1 MEMLAV
7 LGFVLSI
14 GAINALI
21 PLMII
26 VILIVAAAGST
37 RGYSIFN
44 LFGIAVLAGIGTGR
58 GSVQGRSAAGRYFV
72 MGTSAN
78 PKGKF
83 KGGKTREFIKRK
95 LDARRT
101 RKAMERGKTGQGAGG
116 RAAQVLSTNKGRIRM
131 AISNRKSVIK
141 ARELREKWRGYVN
154 TPPDT
159 KHLTGHFKRTRRFI
173 HGMAHAGLRNGKE
186 TGKTGTFRMIGRIAL
201 TAAFPAIGI
210 PMMIARK
217 RADANP
223 EDRSTLKNFY
233 KYRSGSA
240 PVIGKAEQNLAEKA
254 AKGKGTLIGDVSGV
268 ALGRLSIQK
277 QRMEEAVGRM
287 AEAKKNGD
295 NAAYKEAKA
304 DFKDAHT
311 SFYRDQAKANKAWR
325 VERPDEVANSNP
337 MRVVSDLAA
346 MLSGIHQAGE
356 EGRSGVKVFG
366 GREGPRA
373 MWEAAKRRLGSEG
386 EENQPGARQPQQLSY
401 AENVQ
406 ELNVQEPMDRQE
418 YKRRLKENRQERF
431 DTIRDAMMRGYK
443 PDEAVPPH
451 AGAGQ
456 QMSSAPTEARPN
468 EVGADL
474 RSELEPKHVGLAG
487 EPHSDKSHSDDPYS
501 VLGVGR
507 DATPDEINRAYRRI
521 SKETHPDMT
530 KGLSEE
536 EIEAR
541 MEMFDKATKARDQLL
556 KKGKKDKGE
565 DDSSK
570 REINPG

>member
-83 KGGKTREFIKRK
+83 KGGKTRKFIKRK

-101 RKAMERGKTGQGAGG
+101 RKAMEQGKTGQGAGG

-154 TPPDT
+154 TPPGT

-173 HGMAHAGLRNGKE
+173 HGMAHASFRAGNNP
-186 TGKTGTFRMIGRIAL
+186 GTFRMIGRIAL

-217 RADANP
+217 RANASP

-233 KYRSGSA
+233 KYRSGST
-240 PVIGKAEQNLAEKA
+240 PIIGKAEQKLAEKA

-268 ALGRLSIQK
+268 ALGRLSINK

-287 AEAKKNGD
+287 AEAKKSGD

-311 SFYRDQAKANKAWR
+311 SFYRDQTEGNRAWR
-325 VERPDEVANSNP
+325 VWRPDEVANSNQ
-337 MRVVSDLAA
+337 MRVLTDLAA

-373 MWEAAKRRLGSEG
+373 MWEAARRRLGGEG
-386 EENQPGARQPQQLSY
+386 EENRPGTRQPQQLSH

-418 YKRRLKENRQERF
+418 YKRRLKENRQERM
-431 DTIRDAMMRGYK
+431 DKIRNAMMRGYK
-443 PDEAVPPH
+443 P
-451 AGAGQ
+451 G
-456 QMSSAPTEARPN
+456 
-468 EVGADL
+468 
-474 RSELEPKHVGLAG
+474 
-487 EPHSDKSHSDDPYS
+487 
-501 VLGVGR
+501 
-507 DATPDEINRAYRRI
+507 
-521 SKETHPDMT
+521 
-530 KGLSEE
+530 
-536 EIEAR
+536 
-541 MEMFDKATKARDQLL
+541 
-556 KKGKKDKGE
+556 
-565 DDSSK
+565 
-570 REINPG
+570 